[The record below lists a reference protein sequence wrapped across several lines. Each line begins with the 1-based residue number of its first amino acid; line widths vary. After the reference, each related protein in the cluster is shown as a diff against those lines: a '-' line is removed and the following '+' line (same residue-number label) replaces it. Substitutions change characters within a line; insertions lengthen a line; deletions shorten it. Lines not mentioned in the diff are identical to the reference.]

1 VAVCI
6 AGHSAAAADTRTGTL
21 VVSTPAFPGRKNL
34 ATPYLA
40 AIFRI
45 SGNFSGNGDGAPGW
59 DRTSNPC
66 LRSFTRAP
74 HFFINQCLAQLANCK
89 TKAKQGHSRPT
100 KSIQTVFSLY
110 FHSPARPWFRSWSGF
125 DSAGIQALRRPK
137 PVPPRLK
144 KMAAPKGAAKI
155 ASALIRRW
163 LRRQTTRENARHT
176 A

>member
-66 LRSFTRAP
+66 LRRAGNYVQA
-74 HFFINQCLAQLANCK
+74 HLTASKNFFKCMILMKNM
-89 TKAKQGHSRPT
+89 T
-100 KSIQTVFSLY
+100 IDV
-110 FHSPARPWFRSWSGF
+110 
-125 DSAGIQALRRPK
+125 
-137 PVPPRLK
+137 
-144 KMAAPKGAAKI
+144 
-155 ASALIRRW
+155 
-163 LRRQTTRENARHT
+163 
-176 A
+176 